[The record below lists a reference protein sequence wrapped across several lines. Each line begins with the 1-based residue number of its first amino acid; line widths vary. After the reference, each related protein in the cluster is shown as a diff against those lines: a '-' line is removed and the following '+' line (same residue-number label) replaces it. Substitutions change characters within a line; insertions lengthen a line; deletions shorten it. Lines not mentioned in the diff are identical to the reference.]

1 MKPVTFALVVA
12 VVAVAC
18 DPASAC
24 GRRKAA
30 TQPAV
35 VYYRPA
41 PAYPP
46 AAGLPPMTA
55 PAAFASAPAATPA
68 PALAPT
74 ATATPAP
81 APPAATPTAPV
92 GLTVDE
98 APAAGPRYA
107 YDPEPGAYY
116 YSYDE
121 NGKLIVRRWMDWVFR
136 GGREAGMPRPPL
148 PVVGWFTGR

>member
-1 MKPVTFALVVA
+1 MKPVTFALAGVVVA
-12 VVAVAC
+12 LAG

-30 TQPAV
+30 PRPAV
-35 VYYRPA
+35 VYYHPA

-46 AAGLPPMTA
+46 AAALPPVTAPALTA
-55 PAAFASAPAATPA
+55 PAAMPATTTPA
-68 PALAPT
+68 PVP
-74 ATATPAP
+74 AT
-81 APPAATPTAPV
+81 TPTAPV
-92 GLTVDE
+92 GVGVDE
-98 APAAGPRYA
+98 APSAGPRYA

-116 YSYDE
+116 YTYDE